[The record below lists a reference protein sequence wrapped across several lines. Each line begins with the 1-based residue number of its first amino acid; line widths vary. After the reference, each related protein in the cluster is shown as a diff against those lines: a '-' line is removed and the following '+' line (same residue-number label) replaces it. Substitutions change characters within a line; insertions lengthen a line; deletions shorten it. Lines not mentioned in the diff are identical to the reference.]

1 MGGGCAT
8 VGVAVTVAGCCS
20 GREGVGGRAAV
31 AERAAERVT
40 RVGEPWPW
48 AGADTGLA
56 EIPCREMGA
65 TPKCGFDCE
74 DADTGGLSAV
84 EVAADVEA
92 VAVTVADTG
101 FAVVAFLGDA
111 ARDFG
116 LRGEVA
122 LFGIVGLLAAVF
134 LLGDP
139 GGRPLRDGGDLT
151 GEEARTS
158 FFTFTLAL
166 LAREPGFFR
175 GLGSSS

>member
-1 MGGGCAT
+1 M
-8 VGVAVTVAGCCS
+8 V
-20 GREGVGGRAAV
+20 
-31 AERAAERVT
+31 
-40 RVGEPWPW
+40 
-48 AGADTGLA
+48 

-74 DADTGGLSAV
+74 DADTGGLSA
-84 EVAADVEA
+84 ADVEA
-92 VAVTVADTG
+92 VAVAVAETG
-101 FAVVAFLGDA
+101 FAVVVFLGDA

-158 FFTFTLAL
+158 FFTLTLAL